1 MQMVWQY
8 SYQGSLADMERVWCH
23 LPDRLSCIVVQIFD
37 AMGRLSKILKKKP
50 ISQLDTAGIKP
61 KMRKVLVTIMLS

>member
-23 LPDRLSCIVVQIFD
+23 LPERLSNVVIQIFG
-37 AMGRLSKILKKKP
+37 AMGRLSNVCKKP
-50 ISQLDTAGIKP
+50 VSKRDAGDIEPKIK
-61 KMRKVLVTIMLS
+61 KVLLVATMLL